1 MIIYFYSSRRAGDV
15 KARLDT
21 HAHGALKGKI
31 GGKSVLPGGG
41 GREKDTEGSGM
52 PTVLSTLALPAEIGN
67 EME

>member
-41 GREKDTEGSGM
+41 GREKDT
-52 PTVLSTLALPAEIGN
+52 
-67 EME
+67 